1 MRTLTSTDTQVD
13 LTVNKLNEEAFND
26 LSAQNRLDQNQLY
39 VVTED
44 PYMVLGQGSGA
55 TIRDMFTVKTSP
67 DVPNNVT
74 FVALE
79 DNSTVGMESLGGPSV
94 SLEYS
99 TDNGQTWNAFTVGS
113 TTITLAHVNDMVQF
127 RATSTN
133 SAFALSYNSA
143 YNHFVGT
150 GSLEVAGDLR
160 TLYDKDNWQ
169 SLDWANYYA
178 MQGLFRNLTA
188 LKDAKY
194 LNLGFTSFNDNAA
207 GHFMD
212 GCSNLLRGPYI
223 KATGY
228 RGSYSIEYFFQYC
241 SSLQEITLEMAT
253 STAEWST
260 GVFQLWVSGVPTGGT
275 IYTNRNSPGTGVS
288 YFPSGWTIKSLSQR

>member
-1 MRTLTSTDTQVD
+1 M
-13 LTVNKLNEEAFND
+13 
-26 LSAQNRLDQNQLY
+26 
-39 VVTED
+39 
-44 PYMVLGQGSGA
+44 
-55 TIRDMFTVKTSP
+55 
-67 DVPNNVT
+67 T

-113 TTITLAHVNDMVQF
+113 TTVTLAHVNDMVQF

-133 SAFALSYNSA
+133 SAFASSYNSN
-143 YNHFVGT
+143 YNYFTGT

-160 TLYDKDNWQ
+160 TIYSKDNWQ
-169 SLDWANYYA
+169 SLTTTNSYA
-178 MQGLFRNLTA
+178 MVRLFTNFTA
-188 LKDAKY
+188 LKDARY
-194 LNLGFTSFNDNAA
+194 LNLGFSAFGTNGASRC
-207 GHFMD
+207 ME
-212 GCSNLLRGPYI
+212 GCSNLTRGPYI
-223 KATGY
+223 KATGSL
-228 RGSYSIEYFFQYC
+228 GSYSLEYFFQNC
-241 SSLQEITLEMAT
+241 SSLQEITLEMA
-253 STAEWST
+253 SATASWST